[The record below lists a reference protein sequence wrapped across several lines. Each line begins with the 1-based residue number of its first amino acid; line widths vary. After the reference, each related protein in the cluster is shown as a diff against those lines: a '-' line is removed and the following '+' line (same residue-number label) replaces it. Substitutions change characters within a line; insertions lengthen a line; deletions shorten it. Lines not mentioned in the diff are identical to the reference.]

1 MSVGKGG
8 KFDRLPE
15 QLQKQARQMLMAKK
29 HTNKQIQEFI
39 NSELKSYSVE
49 ETDVESIDDNTVW
62 REGTKMKALADDM
75 RRTQNAME
83 AVSNKVDLTSI
94 GEQGQLLMSM
104 LTSAIFKTTHG
115 LIEGE
120 EPVDPETLGDLVLSV
135 SRLQK
140 SAEINAKLK
149 AEIKNQARKEALDEA
164 EDAAMS
170 AGKKAGL
177 SSGNIELIR
186 EAIAG
191 ARL

>member
-1 MSVGKGG
+1 MSVGKGS
-8 KFDRLPE
+8 KFERLPE
-15 QLQKQARQMLMAKK
+15 ELRKEARQRIASKK
-29 HTNKQIQEFI
+29 YTNAEIAEFI
-39 NSELKSYSVE
+39 NAELTKYSVQ
-49 ETDVESIDDNTVW
+49 ETDVDSIDDNTVW
-62 REGTKMKALADDM
+62 REGSKMKALADDM
-75 RRTQNAME
+75 RRTQTAME

-120 EPVDPETLGDLVLSV
+120 DPIDAETLGDLVLSV

-140 SAEINAKLK
+140 SAQINQKLK
-149 AEIKNQARKEALDEA
+149 QEIRDAARKEALADA
-164 EDAAMS
+164 EEQATQ

-177 SSGNIELIR
+177 SSGNIALIR